1 MPVILATWEAEITRI
16 TVWSQ
21 PWQIVHKT
29 LKKKTLHKQ
38 GLVEWLKVKALSSS
52 PSAKKKKKKRPVV
65 FGTSHAGHETAATI
79 MTDSTDSC
87 PSTQTWMLLINSNPR
102 NRTRQVPSW
111 DTQMLG
117 CPQKSNS
124 LCLPATPA

>member
-29 LKKKTLHKQ
+29 LKKKTLHKK

-52 PSAKKKKKKRPVV
+52 PSTAKKKKKSKEKNRKY
-65 FGTSHAGHETAATI
+65 TETPG
-79 MTDSTDSC
+79 MC
-87 PSTQTWMLLINSNPR
+87 EPKGKME
-102 NRTRQVPSW
+102 
-111 DTQMLG
+111 
-117 CPQKSNS
+117 
-124 LCLPATPA
+124 